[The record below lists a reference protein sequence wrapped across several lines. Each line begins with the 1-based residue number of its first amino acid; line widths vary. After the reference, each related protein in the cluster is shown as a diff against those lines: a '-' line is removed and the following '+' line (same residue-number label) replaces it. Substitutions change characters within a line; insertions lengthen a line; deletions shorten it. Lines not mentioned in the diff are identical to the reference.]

1 MNISVHILIAYCL
14 DLLIGDPEF
23 LPHPVRWIGR
33 YAAWL
38 EPVSRRWI
46 ANERMAG
53 CLAVAMVIG
62 TSGVCVW
69 GLIECAGALWPFGK
83 DIVMIWVLYTA
94 LATRDLSRHAMRVKD
109 RLDHEDLEG
118 ARHAVSMIVG
128 RDTSSMDAPAV
139 ARATVE
145 SVGENMVDGVTA
157 PIMVM
162 LISGPVG
169 VIMYKAASTLDSMFG
184 YRNRRYHLFGWCA
197 ARLDDLLTFIPARL
211 TMPCAALAALISGN
225 DFRGVISVTLRDWKL
240 HESPNS
246 AWGEAAI
253 AGGISAK
260 IGGQAVYAG
269 KEVNRPTIGNG
280 DVVAKPHQIARA
292 VGLMKVTSIVCL
304 AAGILI
310 REAVL

>member
-1 MNISVHILIAYCL
+1 MMNIGVHIIIAYGL
-14 DLLIGDPEF
+14 DWLIGDPEF

-38 EPVSRRWI
+38 ESVSRRWI
-46 ANERMAG
+46 SNERAAG
-53 CLAVAMVIG
+53 CVTVVMVVT
-62 TSGVCVW
+62 TSGACVL
-69 GLIECAGALWPFGK
+69 GFMECAGAIWPFGK

-109 RLDHEDLEG
+109 HLDHEDLAG

-128 RDTSSMDAPAV
+128 RDTSAMDAPAV
-139 ARATVE
+139 ARAAVE

-157 PIMVM
+157 PLMVM
-162 LISGPVG
+162 LVFGPVG
-169 VIMYKAASTLDSMFG
+169 VIMYKAVSTLDSMFG
-184 YRNRRYHLFGWCA
+184 YRNQRYHLFGWCA

-253 AGGISAK
+253 AGGIGAK
-260 IGGQAVYAG
+260 IGGYAVYAG
-269 KEVNRPTIGNG
+269 K
-280 DVVAKPHQIARA
+280 
-292 VGLMKVTSIVCL
+292 TSEMVM
-304 AAGILI
+304 
-310 REAVL
+310 